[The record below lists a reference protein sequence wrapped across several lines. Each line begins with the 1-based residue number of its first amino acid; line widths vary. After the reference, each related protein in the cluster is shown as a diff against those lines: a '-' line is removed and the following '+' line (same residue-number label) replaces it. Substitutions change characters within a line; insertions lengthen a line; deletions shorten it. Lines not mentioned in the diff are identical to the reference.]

1 MKYNKLI
8 ILLAVLLAF
17 VICAA
22 SGCTGGRDSAPVETP
37 TDSDYYV
44 KDGYAAK
51 KDYPLNTTS
60 VSYAASCIQ
69 NICSTYLSEDTNIYL
84 SVIPDKNYFLADGT
98 DIPRMDYDALVNQL
112 TADNSGLKYID
123 IFDALS
129 IEDYYKTDPHW
140 RQEKIQPVARRLAEE
155 MGAELTDEYTVT
167 EADAP
172 YCGAYYGK
180 TEEQLEA
187 EPLYYLE
194 SDLLS
199 GCSVYNFETSETM
212 GVYDTALLHGKDAY
226 EVFLSGSRSL
236 LTIENPSAQTDKE
249 LIIFRDS
256 FGSSLAPLLV
266 SGYSKITLVDIRYIS
281 SARLGQF
288 IDFDGQDVLFIYS
301 TLVLNNS
308 STMKF

>member
-1 MKYNKLI
+1 MKNNKLI
-8 ILLAVLLAF
+8 VLLAALC
-17 VICAA
+17 VIALCAA
-22 SGCTGGRDSAPVETP
+22 SGCTGGKDSAPVETP
-37 TDSDYYV
+37 TASAYYV

-51 KDYPLNTTS
+51 TDYPLNTTS
-60 VSYAASCIQ
+60 VAYASSCIQ
-69 NICSTYLSEDTNIYL
+69 NICSTYLSEDANVYL

-98 DIPRMDYDALVNQL
+98 DIPRLDYDALVNQL

-123 IFDALS
+123 IFDTLS

-140 RQEKIQPVARRLAEE
+140 RQEKIQPVAQTLAEK

-236 LTIENPSAQTDKE
+236 LTIEHPSAQTDKE

>member
-1 MKYNKLI
+1 MKNNKLI
-8 ILLAVLLAF
+8 ILLAVLLLC
-17 VICAA
+17 VLCSA
-22 SGCTGGRDSAPVETP
+22 SGCTDEKDSTPAETP
-37 TDSDYYV
+37 TDSAYYV
-44 KDGYAAK
+44 KNGYAAK
-51 KDYPLNTTS
+51 MDYPLNTTS

-69 NICSTYLSEDTNIYL
+69 NICSTYLSENTNVYL

-98 DIPRMDYDALVNQL
+98 DIPRLDYDAIVNQL
-112 TADNSGLKYID
+112 RADNSGLNYID

-140 RQEKIQPVARRLAEE
+140 RQEKIQPVAQRLAEK

-172 YCGAYYGK
+172 FCGAYFGK
-180 TEEQLEA
+180 TEQRLEA

-199 GCSVYNFETSETM
+199 ECSVFNFETSETM
-212 GVYDTALLHGKDAY
+212 GIYDMELLNGKDAY

-266 SGYSKITLVDIRYIS
+266 SGYSKTTLVDIRYIS